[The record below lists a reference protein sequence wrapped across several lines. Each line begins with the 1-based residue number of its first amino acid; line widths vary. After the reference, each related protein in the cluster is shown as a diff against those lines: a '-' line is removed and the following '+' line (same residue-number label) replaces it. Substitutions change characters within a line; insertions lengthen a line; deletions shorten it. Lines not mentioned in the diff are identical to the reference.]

1 MRSSH
6 IALSLLETKANID
19 GIFDYDELINWLGQI
34 LVFELM

>member
-6 IALSLLETKANID
+6 MALSLLETKADID
-19 GIFDYDELINWLGQI
+19 GVFDYDELMNWLGQI